1 MGPRPAG
8 AAGVPE
14 RGARMNFH
22 ELHRPGAPLLL
33 PNAWDVASAKLF
45 AAAGHAAVGTT
56 SLGVAAAA
64 GRPDGVGASRAETL
78 ALARLLAE
86 LPCPVT
92 VDVEAG
98 FSDDP
103 AEVAGVAATLA
114 GYGVAGI
121 NLEDAGGPPSLQV
134 AKIVAIKAAAPG
146 LFVNARTDTYW
157 LGRGSY
163 DETVW
168 RLEAYVAAGADGVF
182 VPGLRTPDT
191 IRALV
196 AAVDAPL
203 NVLIAPDG
211 PTVTELAGLGV
222 ARISCGSLLYRAALT
237 AAVGVLGAVASAGPL
252 PTDVLNYAE
261 VARL

>member
-1 MGPRPAG
+1 
-8 AAGVPE
+8 
-14 RGARMNFH
+14 MNFH
-22 ELHRPGAPLLL
+22 EMHRPGEPLLL

-45 AAAGHAAVGTT
+45 AAAGHPAVGTT

-64 GRPDGVGASRAETL
+64 GRPDGVGATRAETL
-78 ALARLLAE
+78 ALARLLAA
-86 LPCPVT
+86 LPCLIT
-92 VDVEAG
+92 VDIEAG

-103 AEVAGVAATLA
+103 AEVAEVAATLA
-114 GYGVAGI
+114 GYGIAGI
-121 NLEDAGGPPSLQV
+121 NVEDAGGPPNVQV
-134 AKIVAIKAAAPG
+134 AKITTIKEAAPG

-163 DETVW
+163 DETVR
-168 RLEAYVAAGADGVF
+168 RLDAYVAAGADGVF
-182 VPGLRTPDT
+182 VPGLRAPDT

-196 AAVDAPL
+196 GAVDAPL

-237 AAVGVLGAVASAGPL
+237 AAVGVLGAVAAAGPL
-252 PTDVLNYAE
+252 PTDLLGYAE
-261 VARL
+261 VAGR